1 MRSIEVILGV
11 LIMAAA
17 VALGFGAAALFAPL
31 PPPGP
36 GSTLTLLAFGAAMA
50 AHGMAGRA
58 TGNPNADAGLRW
70 RAVFYAVAALSAA
83 LVIPLVVEVLDL
95 VTVAGFPL
103 GYYVAAQGLLVFFA
117 ILAFR
122 AAMHLDALD
131 DRTPS
136 APSAGDA

>member
-11 LIMAAA
+11 LIMAVA
-17 VALGFGAAALFAPL
+17 VALGFGAAAFFVPL

-36 GSTLTLLAFGAAMA
+36 GPTLALLAFGAAMA
-50 AHGMAGRA
+50 AHGMAGR
-58 TGNPNADAGLRW
+58 TEGNPNSDAALRW
-70 RAVFYAVAALSAA
+70 RGVFYAVAALSAA
-83 LVIPLVVEVLDL
+83 LVLPLVVEVLDL

-122 AAMHLDALD
+122 AATHLDFLD